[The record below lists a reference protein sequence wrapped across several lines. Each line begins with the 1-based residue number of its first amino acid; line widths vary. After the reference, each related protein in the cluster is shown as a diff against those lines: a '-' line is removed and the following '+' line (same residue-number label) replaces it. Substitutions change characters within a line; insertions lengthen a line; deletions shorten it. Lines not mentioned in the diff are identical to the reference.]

1 MTLEE
6 IENLDELMSRI
17 SSGVRQLTSIKV
29 NLIFNNVYSTQMSI
43 LSAENKQLR
52 AFFEQNEDTV
62 NLFSSKTFIIILI

>member
-29 NLIFNNVYSTQMSI
+29 NLMFNNVYSTQMSI
-43 LSAENKQLR
+43 LTTENRHLR
-52 AFFEQNEDTV
+52 ALFEEKSETV